1 VGARPAGEAGPVR
14 ERLERQGI
22 AVDVSIAPL
31 DPARGE
37 LREGDEAVFRF
48 RITDTA
54 TGTPLSNLD
63 PGAWLTLA
71 PPGIEPSEGCQE
83 KVKGLLGGNV
93 FARPDLDL
101 TGYQVLALNE
111 DATVTVVDPFF
122 GFGGSKLLA
131 MLFLDGP
138 GEDWALSADRKRLF
152 VTIPSTDH
160 LAVADTDAWKVI
172 AHLDVGPGPRRVA
185 FQPDQGYLWV
195 TTAAGV
201 DVLDPVALKLVT
213 RIAIGSGA
221 HEIAFSDD
229 SRFAFVTDRAAG
241 TVSVIDVRTLTEV
254 RDVRTGPEPVS
265 IAWTTLGHA
274 AWVSHAGGL
283 LAAVDAGKAE
293 PAARIQSEP
302 GLGQIAFAPGGRFGF
317 VVNPAADRVHILD
330 VSRTKVVQ
338 TAKVE
343 KGPDAVAFS
352 SEIAYVRHRGSETVL
367 MIPLKAIGEEG
378 AAVPVVDFP
387 GGQKPLGAGAG
398 PAAAAGIVKAPGSG
412 AVLVANP
419 ADRTV
424 YYYKEGMAA
433 PMGSFANYSRQPRAV
448 LVVDRS
454 LEERSPGVY
463 ETIARLRHPGTYD
476 LAFFIDAP
484 RLVDC
489 LQLTIA
495 ADPGKE
501 SERRAALPPRVE
513 YLDAPR
519 TLAAGRPT
527 TLRLRVLD
535 PATGEARKGL
545 PDVTVLSYQPPGSRQ
560 HRQKAAEVEPG
571 IYQVALVPGE
581 PGAYYVYVESLSQG
595 LPYRAS
601 PALVLSVERVP

>member
-1 VGARPAGEAGPVR
+1 MKSHAVLSFALTGWALAAGASPAPSLPSVPSSPPPAGGPAMVGTRPAGAAGPVH

-22 AVDVSIAPL
+22 AVDVSVAPL

-71 PPGIEPSEGCQE
+71 PPGIEPAESCQE
-83 KVKGLLGGNV
+83 KVKGLLGGSV

-111 DATVTVVDPFF
+111 DATITVVDPFF
-122 GFGGSKLLA
+122 GFGGTKLLA

-152 VTIPSTDH
+152 VTIPSTGH

-172 AHLDVGPGPRRVA
+172 AHLDAGPGPRRVA

-201 DVLDPVALKLVT
+201 DVLDPVALKRVARL
-213 RIAIGSGA
+213 AIGRPEGGE

-229 SRFAFVTDRAAG
+229 SRFAFITDRAAG
-241 TVSVIDVRTLTEV
+241 TVSVIDVRTLAKV

-265 IAWTTLGHA
+265 IAWTSLGHA
-274 AWVSHAGGL
+274 AWVSHTGGL
-283 LAAVDAGKAE
+283 LASVGAE
-293 PAARIQSEP
+293 SPEPLARIQLDP
-302 GLGQIAFAPGGRFGF
+302 GLGQIGFAPGGRFGF

-330 VSRTKVVQ
+330 VSRSKVVQ

-343 KGPDAVAFS
+343 KGPDEVAFS

-387 GGQKPLGAGAG
+387 GGQKAFGAGAG
-398 PAAAAGIVKAPGSG
+398 PAAAAGIVKAPGAG

-448 LVVDRS
+448 LVLDRS

-476 LAFFIDAP
+476 LAVFLDAP

-495 ADPGKE
+495 ADPG
-501 SERRAALPPRVE
+501 RRASAGRRCRRASSTWTRRARSRQA
-513 YLDAPR
+513 APR
-519 TLAAGRPT
+519 PCACGSSIRRPESRGRACPT
-527 TLRLRVLD
+527 
-535 PATGEARKGL
+535 
-545 PDVTVLSYQPPGSRQ
+545 
-560 HRQKAAEVEPG
+560 
-571 IYQVALVPGE
+571 
-581 PGAYYVYVESLSQG
+581 
-595 LPYRAS
+595 S
-601 PALVLSVERVP
+601 PS